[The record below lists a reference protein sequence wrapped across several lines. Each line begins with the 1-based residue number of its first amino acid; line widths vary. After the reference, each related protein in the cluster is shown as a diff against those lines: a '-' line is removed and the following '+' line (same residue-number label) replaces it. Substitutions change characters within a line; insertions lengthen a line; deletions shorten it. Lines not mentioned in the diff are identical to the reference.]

1 MRNSNDIAA
10 IFITDLAGEGGHR
23 VKATDASPTQKGRQA
38 KPSQTLV
45 VEPTHLKNMRKSNW
59 MLFPPG
65 IRVKIPKMFELPPPS
80 TNCSSWPSMNISQ
93 LTSVWK
99 HPFVSSFFSR
109 CQVRL
114 PRLVEKNI
122 EFLVWPRDKFDL
134 QVHPIIPLQHRLSNG
149 ESPSAEQGDGMK
161 CELMWV
167 LQMLELKKKKNA
179 GCFPIQ
185 LD

>member
-59 MLFPPG
+59 MLFPPQ

-80 TNCSSWPSMNISQ
+80 TNCSS
-93 LTSVWK
+93 
-99 HPFVSSFFSR
+99 
-109 CQVRL
+109 
-114 PRLVEKNI
+114 
-122 EFLVWPRDKFDL
+122 
-134 QVHPIIPLQHRLSNG
+134 
-149 ESPSAEQGDGMK
+149 
-161 CELMWV
+161 
-167 LQMLELKKKKNA
+167 
-179 GCFPIQ
+179 
-185 LD
+185 

>member
-122 EFLVWPRDKFDL
+122 EFLVWPRDKCWPAGASNHTFYSTD
-134 QVHPIIPLQHRLSNG
+134 QHRLSNG
-149 ESPSAEQGDGMK
+149 ESPSAEQGDGIANANWCEFCK
-161 CELMWV
+161 C
-167 LQMLELKKKKNA
+167 
-179 GCFPIQ
+179 
-185 LD
+185 